1 MNYRNSCNYDNLER
15 RIFEGVG
22 EYGIPEIQ
30 PTSYGAAVT
39 GLGSTMPNPAESLR
53 GKVFISSWTI
63 TSSTAYG
70 QI

>member
-30 PTSYGAAVT
+30 PT
-39 GLGSTMPNPAESLR
+39 
-53 GKVFISSWTI
+53 
-63 TSSTAYG
+63 
-70 QI
+70 